1 MPNLSFPSIDPQ
13 LLFLGGG
20 IAVLALVIGVA
31 TVLRGVLNRRALR
44 ALEPS
49 EPPPLVIPVH
59 RRGAAE
65 IPLQPLRRIT
75 PREIDEVSE
84 VPAGPLNGPGA
95 QPVDGP
101 EAPVPLAKH
110 YPSNGNGSGPI
121 TPPNGTVAASVG
133 HTASRVIQEVAPA
146 EGTLQFLPGRL
157 EIVDGDVPGRDIRF
171 VRTWGEIPEVTFGR
185 VAGPPYR
192 HVQLRS
198 QTVSRQHAR
207 MQFIDG
213 RWKLINLSQ
222 TNPVLVNG
230 EPLDSAHGQRILR
243 DGDEI
248 EMGDVLFRF
257 RER

>member
-1 MPNLSFPSIDPQ
+1 MPNLNLSSVDPRW
-13 LLFLGGG
+13 LYAGAGVL
-20 IAVLALVIGVA
+20 AVLLLIAALTA
-31 TVLRGVLNRRALR
+31 LRGVLVRRALR

-65 IPLQPLRRIT
+65 VPLQPMRR
-75 PREIDEVSE
+75 
-84 VPAGPLNGPGA
+84 
-95 QPVDGP
+95 
-101 EAPVPLAKH
+101 PVPRISEEATGPRAEPPPLPPPIATASYTTNGVGH
-110 YPSNGNGSGPI
+110 DRPAPNGNGPV
-121 TPPNGTVAASVG
+121 TPPNGTPGFAGAS
-133 HTASRVIQEVAPA
+133 TRVIQEVAPV

-171 VRTWGEIPEVTFGR
+171 VRTWGEVPEVTFGR

-207 MQFIDG
+207 MQFADG

-222 TNPVLVNG
+222 TNPVVVNG
-230 EPLDSAHGQRILR
+230 EPLDSAHGQRLLR

>member
-1 MPNLSFPSIDPQ
+1 MPNLSLSSVDP
-13 LLFLGGG
+13 LWLYAGSGLV
-20 IAVLALVIGVA
+20 AVLLLIAA
-31 TVLRGVLNRRALR
+31 TAAVRGVLIRRALR

-59 RRGAAE
+59 RRGVADV
-65 IPLQPLRRIT
+65 PLQPLRRSNVAERLSDQSTGPIT
-75 PREIDEVSE
+75 DLDAPATPSFVS
-84 VPAGPLNGPGA
+84 NGVGHTRP
-95 QPVDGP
+95 P
-101 EAPVPLAKH
+101 APV
-110 YPSNGNGSGPI
+110 NGNGPV
-121 TPPNGTVAASVG
+121 TPVNGTVPGSTGGAS
-133 HTASRVIQEVAPA
+133 TRVIQEVAPV

-207 MQFIDG
+207 MQFADG

-222 TNPVLVNG
+222 TNPVVVNG
-230 EPLDSAHGQRILR
+230 EPLDSAHGQRLLR

>member
-1 MPNLSFPSIDPQ
+1 MPNLSLPSVDP
-13 LLFLGGG
+13 LWLYLGGG
-20 IAVLALVIGVA
+20 LGALLLVIWGVA
-31 TVLRGVLNRRALR
+31 LIRGVLIRRALW
-44 ALEPS
+44 AQEPS

-59 RRGAAE
+59 RRGAAD
-65 IPLQPLRRIT
+65 IPLQPLRRLSAQQLA
-75 PREIDEVSE
+75 DEPPP
-84 VPAGPLNGPGA
+84 PAPGYTTNGASHAERPA
-95 QPVDGP
+95 T
-101 EAPVPLAKH
+101 A
-110 YPSNGNGSGPI
+110 NGSGPI
-121 TPPNGTVAASVG
+121 TPPNGTVATGYSGAS
-133 HTASRVIQEVAPA
+133 ARVVQEVAPA

-207 MQFIDG
+207 MQFAEG

-222 TNPVLVNG
+222 TNPVVVNG
-230 EPLDSAHGQRILR
+230 EALDSAHGQRVLR